1 MNTPSPPPAH
11 PMPGSAGSA
20 KVTPDASARI
30 ARARATGEPPLGPP
44 TWRRM
49 PCKARS
55 VPEGHTSDTAYL
67 TIPPSA
73 QHGLVLACSHPECR
87 QSGKRF
93 RFCAV
98 CDLPV
103 AKRNFLKRHS
113 HGLVSA
119 AARSPRTD
127 DDDDDDLM
135 DERAATAMASSPS
148 SASAST
154 STVAASGSAAGATSK
169 KDAEGTAAK
178 NTTGKNGKGGASGA
192 GAGGGTKK
200 ANSKIKK
207 SNSESDMRPG
217 PSAPT
222 SKSSALGG
230 SQYKRPREAGTTPPR
245 DSDLD
250 RENGS
255 YGHPPY
261 HGGHPINHAMS
272 WPPHALDGQQPLHY
286 HPGVDS
292 NGRDAAARLGLASP
306 YGYPAYSSPQGPHH
320 HQMHHIPPHGAS
332 FSPGMG
338 PPPPGGH
345 HPGGPPYHSPHPSE
359 YEPPKN
365 AAGAFRGLP
374 PNHGSNNGGGSSAG
388 ASPHPESGDVF
399 DPPEPEYSIMRLS
412 RKEREWLQLYRVR
425 PDSSDQKAT
434 NDWVNKCL
442 AHTEPMG
449 DSPVVTR
456 SSDGR
461 DRTASNTTGLHS
473 NSTVPAGKSSTI
485 TPPSTTGG
493 SSNKLRATTKSEG
506 KGDLTGP
513 TNVSLSHDM
522 SSEMPSG
529 MDDLD
534 LSPMRDRRNT
544 GGSLST
550 LSMTGGSVTELLEH
564 AGLMDA
570 DFADMP
576 MVEDPGRDAL
586 RMNGSDVSDVS
597 PISNHGVEDKNTAG
611 STKKS
616 AGGSNPRASPE
627 GAPPMPSLHGGAFPN
642 VSVRESLQQA
652 KMEGERVASG
662 RNSVRPSSPRVGTET
677 PVNLDG
683 EPSWG
688 CSFLPPLCGAFN
700 M

>member
-148 SASAST
+148 SASAATS
-154 STVAASGSAAGATSK
+154 STVAASGSAAGTTSK

-178 NTTGKNGKGGASGA
+178 NTTGKNGKGGAA
-192 GAGGGTKK
+192 GARGTKK

-261 HGGHPINHAMS
+261 HGGPPINHAMS
-272 WPPHALDGQQPLHY
+272 WPPHALDGQQPPHY

-338 PPPPGGH
+338 PSHPGGH
-345 HPGGPPYHSPHPSE
+345 HPGGPAYHSPHPSE
-359 YEPPKN
+359 YEPPRN
-365 AAGAFRGLP
+365 AAGAFRGFP

-388 ASPHPESGDVF
+388 ASPRPESGDVF

-449 DSPVVTR
+449 DSPVVSR

-461 DRTASNTTGLHS
+461 DRTASNATGLHS

-493 SSNKLRATTKSEG
+493 SSNKLRAKTKSEG
-506 KGDLTGP
+506 EGDLTGP

-616 AGGSNPRASPE
+616 TGGSNPRASPE

>member
-1 MNTPSPPPAH
+1 
-11 PMPGSAGSA
+11 
-20 KVTPDASARI
+20 
-30 ARARATGEPPLGPP
+30 
-44 TWRRM
+44 
-49 PCKARS
+49 
-55 VPEGHTSDTAYL
+55 
-67 TIPPSA
+67 
-73 QHGLVLACSHPECR
+73 
-87 QSGKRF
+87 
-93 RFCAV
+93 V

-135 DERAATAMASSPS
+135 DERAASAALSTSPFS
-148 SASAST
+148 SASAGAGGAGGAT
-154 STVAASGSAAGATSK
+154 ASGGGASK
-169 KDAEGTAAK
+169 KEADATK
-178 NTTGKNGKGGASGA
+178 DKDGKNGKSGA
-192 GAGGGTKK
+192 AANK
-200 ANSKIKK
+200 ASSKIKK
-207 SNSESDMRPG
+207 SSSESDMRPG

-222 SKSSALGG
+222 SKSTALGG

-250 RENGS
+250 RENGN

-261 HGGHPINHAMS
+261 HGGPPINHAMS
-272 WPPHALDGQQPLHY
+272 WPPHALEGQQPPHY

-292 NGRDAAARLGLASP
+292 NGHDAAARLGLASP
-306 YGYPAYSSPQGPHH
+306 YGYPAYNSPQGPHH

-338 PPPPGGH
+338 PPPPGVH

-359 YEPPKN
+359 YEPPRN

-388 ASPHPESGDVF
+388 ASPHPESDDVF
-399 DPPEPEYSIMRLS
+399 DPPEPEYSVMRLS
-412 RKEREWLQLYRVR
+412 RKEREWLQLYRTR
-425 PDSSDQKAT
+425 PGSSDQKAT

-442 AHTEPMG
+442 AHTESMG
-449 DSPVVTR
+449 DSPVLSR

-461 DRTASNTTGLHS
+461 GGGRDRTSSYGTGLHS

-485 TPPSTTGG
+485 TPPSTA
-493 SSNKLRATTKSEG
+493 SNKAIRGNTKSEVEG
-506 KGDLTGP
+506 APTGP
-513 TNVSLSHDM
+513 ANVSLSHDM
-522 SSEMPSG
+522 SGEMPSG

-586 RMNGSDVSDVS
+586 KMNGSDISDVS
-597 PISNHGVEDKNTAG
+597 PISNHGVEDKKNA
-611 STKKS
+611 STKKPS
-616 AGGSNPRASPE
+616 GGKNLRISPE

-642 VSVRESLQQA
+642 ASVRESLQQA

-662 RNSVRPSSPRVGTET
+662 RNSVRPSSPRVGAET

>member
-127 DDDDDDLM
+127 DDDDDDFM
-135 DERAATAMASSPS
+135 DERAATAITASSPS
-148 SASAST
+148 SASAAT

-169 KDAEGTAAK
+169 KDAKGTAAK
-178 NTTGKNGKGGASGA
+178 NATGKNGKGGAA
-192 GAGGGTKK
+192 GAEGGTKK

-255 YGHPPY
+255 YGHQPY
-261 HGGHPINHAMS
+261 HGGPPINHAMS
-272 WPPHALDGQQPLHY
+272 WPPHALDGQQPPQY

-306 YGYPAYSSPQGPHH
+306 YGYPTYSSPQGPHH

-338 PPPPGGH
+338 PPHSGGH

-359 YEPPKN
+359 YEPPRN

-388 ASPHPESGDVF
+388 ASPRPESGDVF

-449 DSPVVTR
+449 DSPVVSR

-461 DRTASNTTGLHS
+461 DRTASNATGLHS

-493 SSNKLRATTKSEG
+493 SSNKLRAKTKPDGE
-506 KGDLTGP
+506 GDLTGP

-616 AGGSNPRASPE
+616 ASGSNPRASPE
-627 GAPPMPSLHGGAFPN
+627 GVPPMPSLHGGAFPN
-642 VSVRESLQQA
+642 ASVRESLQQA

-677 PVNLDG
+677 PANLDG